1 MPSIG
6 SATSDTCTSI
16 RSVSQ
21 RRAALCLRALVV
33 SVAAMIELVPG
44 PAPAHAIVV
53 SATPEMNSAVPPG
66 VTEIRLEF
74 NSRID
79 LQRSRLRLMRPD
91 GSEAAIRTESDA
103 PPNVLAGQIDATLP
117 GRWTLDWQVLSI
129 DGHITRGRL
138 PFSIRDAA
146 H

>member
-53 SATPEMNSAVPPG
+53 SATPEMNSAVPG

-79 LQRSRLRLMRPD
+79 PQRSRLRLMRPD